1 MAKQKVN
8 SLERIDKIVEI
19 LEDKKAENVEVID
32 LTSKEY
38 IVDYVVITTTLNAK
52 HGFSLLNYLKQ
63 DLKPLGEEFLRVD
76 DDDEWTIIDLGDV
89 FIHLMSEKYRE
100 KYTIEEFLS
109 ELEERQ

>member
-38 IVDYVVITTTLNAK
+38 IVDYVVIATTLNAK

-63 DLKPLGEEFLRVD
+63 DLKPFGEEFLRVD
-76 DDDEWTIIDLGDV
+76 DDDEWTIIDLGDI

>member
-38 IVDYVVITTTLNAK
+38 IVDYVIIATTLNAK